1 MELAGIVQEF
11 NPYARALSEANQ
23 NGKITLEGAI
33 KGEDTSIR
41 KNLLFSRKFFLAFS
55 LVFSSSLLGFQVL
68 RFFLHFRV
76 IPCRSRFQSS
86 ILLKVSDSRVCNLSA

>member
-41 KNLLFSRKFFLAFS
+41 ENLLFSRKFF
-55 LVFSSSLLGFQVL
+55 SLLFS
-68 RFFLHFRV
+68 F
-76 IPCRSRFQSS
+76 
-86 ILLKVSDSRVCNLSA
+86 

>member
-1 MELAGIVQEF
+1 MELVGIVQEF

-41 KNLLFSRKFFLAFS
+41 KKNLLFSREFGAFS
-55 LVFSSSLLGFQVL
+55 LVFSSSLLGF
-68 RFFLHFRV
+68 
-76 IPCRSRFQSS
+76 
-86 ILLKVSDSRVCNLSA
+86 

>member
-41 KNLLFSRKFFLAFS
+41 KKILFSLGS
-55 LVFSSSLLGFQVL
+55 LEPSL
-68 RFFLHFRV
+68 
-76 IPCRSRFQSS
+76 
-86 ILLKVSDSRVCNLSA
+86 

>member
-23 NGKITLEGAI
+23 NEKITLDGAI

-41 KNLLFSRKFFLAFS
+41 ENLLFSRKFLAFS
-55 LVFSSSLLGFQVL
+55 LVFSSSLLGF
-68 RFFLHFRV
+68 RFF
-76 IPCRSRFQSS
+76 
-86 ILLKVSDSRVCNLSA
+86 

>member
-41 KNLLFSRKFFLAFS
+41 KKSSFLSEVFSLLFSFKFFTSRVSVLKISSPFFEWY
-55 LVFSSSLLGFQVL
+55 LVDPDL
-68 RFFLHFRV
+68 RV
-76 IPCRSRFQSS
+76 IFF
-86 ILLKVSDSRVCNLSA
+86 

>member
-41 KNLLFSRKFFLAFS
+41 ENLLFSREFLAFF
-55 LVFSSSLLGFQVL
+55 LVFSSSLLGFRFL
-68 RFFLHFRV
+68 RAFLHFLEWYFV
-76 IPCRSRFQSS
+76 DPDF
-86 ILLKVSDSRVCNLSA
+86 KFPFF